1 VNLKATDEIVGD
13 PNRPK
18 TRIVEGIYFQPA
30 ANLRAERL
38 RYEMQPP
45 FLFPPIQPQGNRQRE
60 AEAIMNLTQQ
70 QIDNLCGIPNFRE
83 HIEAAHLQALT
94 HGIGWVS
101 IDAAAGDSIAAV
113 DLWAVPTEPENAA
126 TLREHA
132 AQLTGCTENDPVM
145 DSDRAR
151 VASEAMRQAMKPD
164 PKPAAPPAPES
175 PQGLGVIAP
184 ISGRVGGKW
193 GAE

>member
-1 VNLKATDEIVGD
+1 MNVKATDEIVGD

-18 TRIVEGIYFQPA
+18 TRITDGIYFQPA

-45 FLFPPIQPQGNRQRE
+45 FLFPPIQNQSERQRE
-60 AEAIMNLTQQ
+60 LVDLTAWVDVHTQALCDIPAIRQQ
-70 QIDNLCGIPNFRE
+70 
-83 HIEAAHLQALT
+83 IEAATLQAMT
-94 HGIGWVS
+94 HGIGWVG
-101 IDAAAGDSIAAV
+101 IDAATGDSIAAL
-113 DLWAVPTEPENAA
+113 DLWVAPTEPENAA

-164 PKPAAPPAPES
+164 PKPAAPPPKSSDGLLTTAPFG
-175 PQGLGVIAP
+175 Q
-184 ISGRVGGKW
+184 RVGGGRW
-193 GAE
+193 GAS

>member
-1 VNLKATDEIVGD
+1 MDVNLND
-13 PNRPK
+13 
-18 TRIVEGIYFQPA
+18 FHPA
-30 ANLRAERL
+30 IREQIERNARAKL
-38 RYEMQPP
+38 RYEMLPP

-60 AEAIMNLTQQ
+60 CEAIMTLTQQ
-70 QIDNLCGIPNFRE
+70 QIDKLCGLQHLRE
-83 HIEAAHLQALT
+83 NIEAATLQAMT

-101 IDAAAGDSIAAV
+101 IDAASADAIAAV

-164 PKPAAPPAPES
+164 PKPAAPPPKSSDGLLTTAPFG
-175 PQGLGVIAP
+175 Q
-184 ISGRVGGKW
+184 RVGGGRW
-193 GAE
+193 GAS